1 MRRRAPL
8 ILLAAV
14 SALPAAGA
22 AQSRVGNAPPK
33 LVVLISVDQFR
44 GDYANRFTPYLLPAK
59 SGRKL
64 GGFRFLTETGAWYMD
79 AHHNHLPTATGPG
92 HATLMTGSEPALN
105 GIVGN
110 GWFDRKAGRGRY
122 VTDDSQVESVGGAGG
137 KMSPRPL
144 LVTTVGDELKM
155 ATNGR
160 SKVVGVAF
168 KDRASILMAGHAADT
183 VIWFD
188 QSTGN
193 WVTSSWYAPSGKLPA
208 WVEDLNKSRA
218 VDKAFGTR
226 WEPMLAADAYGVSR
240 RSPSEKPSDNGK
252 VFSWPLGAPGGKPD
266 RGYFSGLITSHF
278 GNEFVFDTVKK
289 AVDAEKL
296 GQRDVS
302 DILVVNLSTNDY
314 VGHRFGPNSPEVMDI
329 TIRTDRLL
337 SDFFNYLDGKIGMDN
352 VTVVLTGDHGVLP
365 IPEESAEVYKNPT
378 ARIPETLS
386 KTINAALVEKFG
398 AGHWVLGTGLY
409 EQNFY
414 INRETAKAKNVSMEE
429 VEKVAAEAATK
440 QEGVY
445 AAFTRTQI
453 LKGQLPAWAWMTRL
467 TNGFHPVLGGD
478 LMIVEAPG
486 VLWGTGT
493 GTSHGSAFDY
503 DSHVPIIIRGRNV
516 KAGRYTRRV
525 ATADIA
531 STLSLL
537 LGTEF
542 PSGNLGT
549 PLREALD
556 K

>member
-14 SALPAAGA
+14 AALPAAA
-22 AQSRVGNAPPK
+22 SAQSRIGNAPPK
-33 LVVLISVDQFR
+33 LVVLISIDQFR
-44 GDYANRFTPYLLPAK
+44 GDYPSRFTPYFLPAK

-92 HATLMTGSEPALN
+92 HATLMTGSEPTLN

-110 GWFDRKAGRGRY
+110 SWFDRKKGKGRY
-122 VTDDSQVESVGGAGG
+122 VVDDDQVESIGGAGG

-160 SKVVGVAF
+160 SKVVGVAV

-183 VIWFD
+183 VIWYD
-188 QSTGN
+188 GSSGN
-193 WVTSSWYAPSGKLPA
+193 WVTSSWYAPTGKLPT
-208 WVEDLNKSRA
+208 WVDDLNKSRA
-218 VDKAFGTR
+218 VDKAYGTR
-226 WEPMLAADAYGVSR
+226 WEPLLPADAYAIAR
-240 RSPSEKPSDNGK
+240 RSPTEKPSDNGK

-266 RGYFSGLITSHF
+266 RGYWGGLVPTHF
-278 GNEFVFDTVKK
+278 GNEFVFDTTKK
-289 AVDAEKL
+289 AIEAEKL
-296 GQRDVS
+296 GQRDVP
-302 DILVVNLSTNDY
+302 DVLVVNLSTNDY

-337 SDFFNYLDGKIGMDN
+337 SDFFNYLDAKLGIDN

-365 IPEESAEVYKNPT
+365 IPEETAGTYKSPS

-386 KTINAALVEKFG
+386 KTISAALTEQFG
-398 AGHWVLGTGLY
+398 AGAWILGSGLY

-414 INRETAKAKNVSMEE
+414 INREVAKEKKISMEQ
-429 VEKVAAEAATK
+429 VEKVAAEAAMK
-440 QEGVY
+440 QTGVY
-445 AAFTRTQI
+445 AVFTRTQI
-453 LKGQLPAWAWMTRL
+453 MNGQVPTWAWIPLMM
-467 TNGFHPVLGGD
+467 NGFHPELGGD
-478 LMIVEAPG
+478 LMIMEAPG
-486 VLWGTGT
+486 VLWGAGT

-503 DSHVPIIIRGRNV
+503 DSHVPIIVRGKNI
-516 KAGRYTRRV
+516 KAGKYTRRV

-537 LGTEF
+537 LGIEF
-542 PSGNLGT
+542 PSGNLGV